1 MSKSLKVWL
10 VVGVVVVLGGAA
22 ALYWFVLR
30 DTAPP
35 EATLRDPAPTTAA
48 DGDGGS
54 GDGAA
59 VPDTPDGDWVVSV
72 DDPEQVFVGYRVLEL
87 FGGDTIKKEAAGRTS
102 LVEGSMTVDGSTVT
116 AASFTADLTG
126 LESDSSRR
134 DGVVQG
140 SVLDTATF
148 PEATFELTEPVEL
161 GDVTQGSEV
170 TASATGE
177 LTVHGVTQEVTF
189 ELTARWDGATISVA
203 GSTPV
208 VFADYEIEAPNT
220 PAVAVDDEGT
230 VELQLTFVPA

>member
-102 LVEGSMTVDGSTVT
+102 LVEGTMTVDGSTVT